1 MTDKINTSRKKLRT
15 KTGCFTCRQRRKKC
29 DEKTPICDLCRSSGR
44 KCIWPSASDLLD
56 RRYSHHSDSRH
67 QDRSLKEQL
76 SEPDDDGLSLI
87 PSCSNQPLQHAP
99 SPSSPSTIYEIDS
112 VCPLDLLSQAATVHR
127 VLSNHLELR
136 VSDHFSD
143 KYFSLLLLPDCY
155 RGFHDGW
162 LTEIKQLMVTHK
174 SLYYS
179 VLACA
184 ASHIFLTDSV
194 WEMHPLA
201 LSYYAEGVKE
211 LQLLLGK
218 VAQYENHDALLMS
231 VMLLYLHGCLGWGTH
246 SDVAKHVN
254 AATRIVTLRLLD
266 KPAGIQRLFDR
277 LALESVIYQQFLLS
291 TGLWSESSQSDFV
304 FDPDFWD
311 SVEKLLNRSSLLSGA
326 PWNVESPVLGVPLYF
341 FRTAIILRECY
352 RSGVSL
358 DPAVFSQIQQEVQCW
373 EAQLCDPHSESI
385 YTSTDTVRK
394 IPSSKIRD
402 ETYLY
407 ALVASL
413 LLEEISENGSRGTM
427 PSVVSR
433 DKWQIKLFLRIL
445 ESHQGSREWARS
457 YAGNW
462 PAYTLGVFLSSPE
475 DRLVVKKDLE
485 ASWEVTRMTYAL
497 RYCRD
502 LDIIWKSRC

>member
-1 MTDKINTSRKKLRT
+1 MTDKINNGTARKKLRA

-29 DEKTPICDLCRSSGR
+29 DEKSPICDLCRSSGR
-44 KCIWPSASDLLD
+44 RCIWPSPSDLLD
-56 RRYSHHSDSRH
+56 RRYSHHCDSRH

-76 SEPDDDGLSLI
+76 QQHEDDIGNSLI
-87 PSCSNQPLQHAP
+87 PSSSNHPVQSAI
-99 SPSSPSTIYEIDS
+99 SSYSSSTIYETNS

-194 WEMHPLA
+194 WEMHPIA

-218 VAQYENHDALLMS
+218 VSQYENHDALLMS

-246 SDVAKHVN
+246 SDVAQHVN
-254 AATRIVTLRLLD
+254 AATRIVTLRLLN
-266 KPAGIQRLFDR
+266 KPVGIQRLFDR

-291 TGLWSESSQSDFV
+291 TGLWSESSQCDFV
-304 FDPDFWD
+304 FNPDFWD
-311 SVEKLLNRSSLLSGA
+311 SVEKLLDRSTLLSGA
-326 PWNVESPVLGVPLYF
+326 PWNVESPILGRNYAIGSVQGQVADKTVLTNSQQPPRQPRMGQ
-341 FRTAIILRECY
+341 IIC
-352 RSGVSL
+352 G
-358 DPAVFSQIQQEVQCW
+358 
-373 EAQLCDPHSESI
+373 
-385 YTSTDTVRK
+385 
-394 IPSSKIRD
+394 
-402 ETYLY
+402 
-407 ALVASL
+407 
-413 LLEEISENGSRGTM
+413 
-427 PSVVSR
+427 
-433 DKWQIKLFLRIL
+433 
-445 ESHQGSREWARS
+445 
-457 YAGNW
+457 
-462 PAYTLGVFLSSPE
+462 
-475 DRLVVKKDLE
+475 
-485 ASWEVTRMTYAL
+485 
-497 RYCRD
+497 
-502 LDIIWKSRC
+502 

>member
-1 MTDKINTSRKKLRT
+1 M
-15 KTGCFTCRQRRKKC
+15 
-29 DEKTPICDLCRSSGR
+29 
-44 KCIWPSASDLLD
+44 
-56 RRYSHHSDSRH
+56 
-67 QDRSLKEQL
+67 
-76 SEPDDDGLSLI
+76 
-87 PSCSNQPLQHAP
+87 
-99 SPSSPSTIYEIDS
+99 
-112 VCPLDLLSQAATVHR
+112 
-127 VLSNHLELR
+127 LSNHLELR

-218 VAQYENHDALLMS
+218 VAQYESHDALLMS

-246 SDVAKHVN
+246 SDVAQHVN

-311 SVEKLLNRSSLLSGA
+311 SVEKLLDRSSLLSGA
-326 PWNVESPVLGVPLYF
+326 PWNVESPVLGVPLSF

-358 DPAVFSQIQQEVQCW
+358 DPAVFSQIQQEVQFW
-373 EAQLCDPHSESI
+373 EAQLCDPDSESI

-394 IPSSKIRD
+394 IPSLKIRD

-413 LLEEISENGSRGTM
+413 LLEEISESGSRGTM

-445 ESHQGSREWARS
+445 KSHQGSREWARS

-462 PAYTLGVFLSSPE
+462 PAYTLGVFVSSPE
-475 DRLVVKKDLE
+475 DRLVVKEDLE

-502 LDIIWKSRC
+502 LDIIWKAR